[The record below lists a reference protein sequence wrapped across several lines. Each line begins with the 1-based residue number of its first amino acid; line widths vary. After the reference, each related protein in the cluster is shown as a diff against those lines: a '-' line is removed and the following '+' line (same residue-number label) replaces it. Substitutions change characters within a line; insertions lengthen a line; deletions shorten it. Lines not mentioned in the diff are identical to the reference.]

1 MKIID
6 SGILAQSMFGQQ
18 NPASGTTLTQHMFTG
33 AGWTAFLMN
42 GTMPVTEADMAQ
54 KFAQDSLASLY
65 NACVGVSRGLL
76 TYVSQNNIVHTL
88 AQARYEPKGVSYFK
102 TINGTPYRQLTPN
115 RITENNSSKRTIS
128 QLFAGITP
136 QVNAIYN
143 SDTFGDGNFIV
154 EFDSAVRLSH
164 IYRNGVG
171 TIIFSITAIADDNTE
186 TSLGTFTSVSSYDI
200 SLFVASNPQTAKR
213 FRIKPIL
220 DSYTTMCPI
229 SILSDSE
236 EYSAAPTELPKW
248 LVLAHTNTRVC
259 GDYNYSPLI
268 PYLAENVGL
277 PSTFV
282 IRSVDPSTDNIL
294 YCPKIRFANRSV

>member
-18 NPASGTTLTQHMFTG
+18 NPVSTATTLTQHMFTG
-33 AGWTAFLMN
+33 AGWTAFLMD
-42 GTMPVTEADMAQ
+42 GSMPATEADMAQ

-76 TYVSQNNIVHTL
+76 TYVSQNNIVHTI

-102 TINGTPYRQLTPN
+102 TINGAQYRQLTPN

-128 QLFAGITP
+128 QLFAGNTP
-136 QVNAIYN
+136 VVNAIYN
-143 SDTFGDGNFIV
+143 SDVFGDGNFIV

-186 TSLGTFTSVSSYDI
+186 TSLGTFTANAADSN
-200 SLFVASNPQTAKR
+200 LFALSNPQTAKR
-213 FRIKPIL
+213 FRIRPTL
-220 DSYTTMCPI
+220 DSYSTMCPI
-229 SILSDSE
+229 SILSDSAV
-236 EYSAAPTELPKW
+236 YSAAPSELPKW

-282 IRSVDPSTDNIL
+282 IRSVDPTTDNIL

>member
-18 NPASGTTLTQHMFTG
+18 NPVSTATTLTQHMFTG

-42 GTMPVTEADMAQ
+42 GTMPTEADMAQ

-102 TINGTPYRQLTPN
+102 TINGAQYRQLTPN
-115 RITENNSSKRTIS
+115 RITENNSSKRTIC
-128 QLFAGITP
+128 QLFAGNTP

-171 TIIFSITAIADDNTE
+171 TIIFSIVAIADDNTE
-186 TSLGTFTSVSSYDI
+186 TSLGTFTASAADSN
-200 SLFVASNPQTAKR
+200 LFAASNPQTAKR
-213 FRIKPIL
+213 FRIKPTL

-229 SILSDSE
+229 SILSDSAV
-236 EYSAAPTELPKW
+236 YSAAPTELPKW

-282 IRSVDPSTDNIL
+282 IRSVDPTIDNIL